1 LRRKAPRNPDTTGG
15 DVTPLMRQYLDQKAL
30 YPDAILL
37 FRVGDF
43 YEMFYEDAQVA
54 AEALGLVLTSRDKN
68 RENPVPLA
76 GVPYHAL
83 KTYLSRLL
91 DQGFKVAVCEQL
103 EDPKDARGVVKRGVT
118 QVVTPGLIL
127 DEDQLDARV
136 ANYLAAAIPE
146 DGGQGRWGLAFTDI
160 STGEFRVAVVPS
172 TAAMQAEIGRV
183 GPREVLVPEAHL
195 AEVAEPFSRTRVLV
209 ESCDQLAADQLA
221 GTDPDVRAFVLRNTL
236 PPLPP
241 ELGEHPC
248 ALTAAAVALRM
259 LHRARPSD
267 TPPPVRV
274 VWTTPGAFMTLD
286 AATIANLE
294 LFETLREKK
303 RDGSLVHVLDRT
315 VTSMGGRLLR
325 SYMTYPL
332 LEVAP
337 IRRRQDA
344 VELLHDRADL
354 REAARLVLREMPDLE
369 RLVSRAAHQ
378 VATPRDLGTLRRGL
392 LLLPLL
398 LEVERALGAAV
409 TDGVPEL
416 LRVGDDLCEDL
427 LTELGTLVEDPPP
440 SHTDGGIFLP
450 GVHAKLDEL
459 IDLTTGGRQ
468 SLLDIEE
475 KERRRT
481 GIGSLKISYNRVFG
495 YYIEISRTRSQNV
508 PEDYVRKQ
516 TMRNAER
523 YITSELAELEGRVLA
538 AQEERTRLESE
549 LFVRLRQRIAA
560 DSERLLGIAQR
571 IATFDVLGGLAEAAH
586 RFHYRRP
593 LVDASDRLELTG
605 ARHPVIERGL
615 GAGEFIPNDLKL
627 TGSDRQVLVITGP
640 NMAGK
645 STIIRQAAIIQLMAQ
660 MGSFV
665 PVDRAHVGVSDRI
678 FTRVGASDNI
688 SRGESTFMVEMKET
702 ASILRHATSR
712 SLVILDEIGR
722 GTSTYDGV
730 SIAWAVAEFVHDRV
744 GCRTL
749 FATHYHELTAL
760 SDIKPRI
767 HNAAVAVREWKGEIV
782 FLRKLV
788 AGSVNRSYG
797 IHVAQLAGVP
807 AEVIGRAKA
816 ILKSLEEGESLTLP
830 HPKTAAPEPQLS
842 LFAPPPPVPG
852 NDRIAERLRAVEPD
866 SLSPRDAL
874 QLIYELIA
882 LLE

>member
-1 LRRKAPRNPDTTGG
+1 MRQKTPKKPDSSAG

-43 YEMFYEDAQVA
+43 YEMFYEDAQIA
-54 AEALGLVLTSRDKN
+54 AEALGLQLTSRDKN

-103 EDPKDARGVVKRGVT
+103 EDPKDAKGVVRRGVT

-127 DEDQLDARV
+127 DEEQLDARI
-136 ANYLAAAIPE
+136 ANYLAATIP
-146 DGGQGRWGLAFTDI
+146 DVDQPDLWGLALADI
-160 STGEFRVAVVPS
+160 STGEFRVSAVHS
-172 TAAMQAEIGRV
+172 TSAMHSEIGRV
-183 GPREVLVPEAHL
+183 APREVLTPEAVRKL
-195 AEVAEPFSRTRVLV
+195 VAEPFSGTRVLV
-209 ESCDQLAADQLA
+209 EPCDDLLA
-221 GTDPDVRAFVLRNTL
+221 GLGDVPEFVCAHALA
-236 PPLPP
+236 PLPP
-241 ELGEHPC
+241 ELEDLPC
-248 ALTAAAVALRM
+248 AMKAAAVAMAM
-259 LHRARPSD
+259 LHRARPAE

-274 VWTTPGAFMTLD
+274 VWTTPGAHMTLD
-286 AATIANLE
+286 AATIGNLE

-303 RDGSLVHVLDRT
+303 RDGAIVQVLDRT
-315 VTSMGGRLLR
+315 VTAMGGRLLR
-325 SYMTYPL
+325 SWMMYPL
-332 LEVAP
+332 LEVGP

-344 VELLHDRADL
+344 VGLLHDRADL
-354 REAARLVLREMPDLE
+354 REAARLVLRQMPDLE

-392 LLLPLL
+392 GLLPLL
-398 LEVERALGAAV
+398 LEVEQALGTAV
-409 TDGVPEL
+409 TDGLPEL
-416 LRVGDDLCEDL
+416 LRVGDDLCVDL
-427 LTELGTLVEDPPP
+427 LSGLGTLVEEPPVL
-440 SHTDGGIFLP
+440 HTDGEVFLG
-450 GVHAKLDEL
+450 GVNAKLDEL

-468 SLLDIEE
+468 SLLEIEE

-481 GIGSLKISYNRVFG
+481 GIGSLKINYNRVFG
-495 YYIEISRTRSQNV
+495 YFIEISRSRTQNV

-523 YITSELAELEGRVLA
+523 YITAELAELEGRVLA
-538 AQEERTRLESE
+538 AQEERTRLEAE
-549 LFVRLRQRIAA
+549 LFVALRETIAA
-560 DSERLLGIAQR
+560 QQERLLGIARR
-571 IATFDVLGGLAEAAH
+571 IATLDVLAGLAEVAH
-586 RFHYRRP
+586 RFHYHRP
-593 LVDASDRLELTG
+593 LVDTSDKLELSG
-605 ARHPVIERGL
+605 ARHPVIERNL
-615 GAGEFIPNDLKL
+615 GTGEFIPNDLKL
-627 TGSDRQVLVITGP
+627 SGSERQVLVITGP

-665 PVDRAHVGVSDRI
+665 PVDRAQIGLCDRI

-702 ASILRHATSR
+702 AGILRHATSR

-730 SIAWAVAEFVHDRV
+730 SIAWAVAEFVHDRI

-760 SDIKPRI
+760 PDIKPRI

-788 AGSVNRSYG
+788 NGSVNRSYG
-797 IHVAQLAGVP
+797 IHVASLAGVP
-807 AEVIGRAKA
+807 AEVITRARS
-816 ILKSLEEGESLTLP
+816 ILKSLEDGESLTLP
-830 HPKTAAPEPQLS
+830 HPKAAEPEPQLS

-852 NDRIAERLRAVEPD
+852 QDRISERLRAVEPD
-866 SLSPRDAL
+866 TLSPREAL
-874 QLIYELIA
+874 QLIYDLISM
-882 LLE
+882 LD

>member
-1 LRRKAPRNPDTTGG
+1 
-15 DVTPLMRQYLDQKAL
+15 MRQYLDQKAL

-54 AEALGLVLTSRDKN
+54 AEALSLQLTSRDKN

-83 KTYLSRLL
+83 RTYLSRLL
-91 DQGFKVAVCEQL
+91 DLGFKVAVCEQL
-103 EDPKDARGVVKRGVT
+103 EDPKDAKGVVKRGVT
-118 QVVTPGLIL
+118 QVITPGLIL
-127 DEDQLDARV
+127 DEEQLDARI
-136 ANYLAAAIPE
+136 ANYLAAALP
-146 DGGQGRWGLAFTDI
+146 DPTQPDRWGLAFADI
-160 STGEFRVAVVPS
+160 STGEFRVAVVHT
-172 TAAMQAEIGRV
+172 TAAMLSEIGRV
-183 GPREVLVPEAHL
+183 APREVLVPRSHQTQVSET
-195 AEVAEPFSRTRVLV
+195 FSGTRVLV
-209 ESCDQLAADQLA
+209 EACDDLLSAID
-221 GTDPDVRAFVLRNTL
+221 DVPAFVHAHALA
-236 PPLPP
+236 PLPA
-241 ELGEHPC
+241 ELENEPC
-248 ALTAAAVALRM
+248 ALGAAAVALRM
-259 LHRARPSD
+259 LHRARPAE
-267 TPPPVRV
+267 TPPPVRI
-274 VWTTPGAFMTLD
+274 VWTNPGSFMTLD
-286 AATIANLE
+286 AATIGNLE
-294 LFETLREKK
+294 MFETLREKK
-303 RDGSLVHVLDRT
+303 RDGALVAVLDRT

-325 SYMTYPL
+325 SHMMYPL
-332 LEVAP
+332 LEVGP

-354 REAARLVLREMPDLE
+354 REAARMVLKQMPDLE
-369 RLVSRAAHQ
+369 RLISRASHQ

-392 LLLPLL
+392 GLLPLL
-398 LEVERALGAAV
+398 LEVEQALGAAV

-427 LTELGTLVEDPPP
+427 LADLATLIDDPPVV
-440 SHTDGGIFLP
+440 HTDGGLFNG
-450 GVHAKLDEL
+450 GVNAKLDEL

-468 SLLDIEE
+468 SLLEIEE

-481 GIGSLKISYNRVFG
+481 GIGTLKINYNRVFG
-495 YYIEISRTRSQNV
+495 YFIEISRSRTQHV

-523 YITSELAELEGRVLA
+523 YITAELAELEGRVLA
-538 AQEERTRLESE
+538 AQEERTHLEGE
-549 LFVRLRQRIAA
+549 LFVALRDRIAA
-560 DSERLLGIAQR
+560 HQERLLGIAQR
-571 IATFDVLGGLAEAAH
+571 IATLDVLAGLAEVAH

-593 LVDASDRLELTG
+593 LVDHSDRLELTG
-605 ARHPVIERGL
+605 ARHPVIERSL
-615 GAGEFIPNDLKL
+615 GTGEFIPNDLKL

-665 PVDRAHVGVSDRI
+665 PVERAHVGLCDRI

-702 ASILRHATSR
+702 ASILRHATAR

-730 SIAWAVAEFVHDRV
+730 SIAWAVAEFVHDRI

-760 SDIKPRI
+760 PDIKPRI

-788 AGSVNRSYG
+788 NGSVNRSYG

-807 AEVIGRAKA
+807 AEVLTRARG
-816 ILKSLEEGESLTLP
+816 ILKSLEDGESLTLP
-830 HPKTAAPEPQLS
+830 HPKTAEPEPQLS

-852 NDRIAERLRAVEPD
+852 QDRIAERLRAVEPD

-874 QLIYELIA
+874 QLIYDLISM
-882 LLE
+882 LD